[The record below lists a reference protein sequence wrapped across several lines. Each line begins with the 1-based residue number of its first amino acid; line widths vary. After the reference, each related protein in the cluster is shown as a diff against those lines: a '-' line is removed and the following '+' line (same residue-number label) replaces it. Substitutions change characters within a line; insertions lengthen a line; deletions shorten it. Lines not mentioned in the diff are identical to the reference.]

1 MSPSRVLKI
10 IHAENNMRV
19 GIRGKPGEE
28 VTMAFLINNY
38 VRRSTCK
45 VDTSGSAVLDA
56 MIGCYPSHTTSSHPT
71 SIQTTSDVTTDIIS
85 TTPQSSVAVV
95 SARGIVLY
103 SLCFLL
109 TVLMK

>member
-28 VTMAFLINNY
+28 VTMAFLINNF
-38 VRRSTCK
+38 VRRSTCR
-45 VDTSGSAVLDA
+45 VGTSGTAVLDA
-56 MIGCYPSHTTSSHPT
+56 MIGCYPSHTTSSHL
-71 SIQTTSDVTTDIIS
+71 TTSDVTTEIIS
-85 TTPQSSVAVV
+85 TTPHSSVAVV
-95 SARGIVLY
+95 SAGGIALY

>member
-28 VTMAFLINNY
+28 VTMAFLINNF
-38 VRRSTCK
+38 VRRSTCR
-45 VDTSGSAVLDA
+45 VGTSGTAVLDA
-56 MIGCYPSHTTSSHPT
+56 MIGCYPSHTTS
-71 SIQTTSDVTTDIIS
+71 DVTTEIIS
-85 TTPQSSVAVV
+85 TTPHSSVAVL
-95 SARGIVLY
+95 SAGGIALY